1 VLRLFRLRW
10 PILLALLASASL
22 PAKELSWRSI
32 DVRARLD
39 ERGALHVVET
49 QTVVFDGDWNGGERT
64 FRVFP
69 GQSLTLSSVT
79 RIAPDGTRQPLTE
92 GGLAA
97 VDEWG
102 WTGENVLR
110 WRSRLP
116 EDPPFSNTAIVY
128 ELAYTISGVLVK
140 QGRSYLLDH
149 DFAFPEREW
158 PIQKLTVSL
167 DLNPV
172 WKPLRSLPG
181 SWTSGVLKP
190 GSSFLVSVP
199 LEYTGSGS
207 PEAAKGVA
215 TPAWRRI
222 LLGLLGATI
231 VFAYVGWRRRETA
244 LGRFAPV
251 EDPSKIDQAWLEK
264 NLLTLS
270 PEEVGALWDEKIGPP
285 EVAAVLAR
293 LSAEKKI
300 ATAAEG
306 KTLTMRLLVPVS
318 DFDGYD
324 RELIE
329 ALFFGGRKETDTDA
343 IKKHYKSQGFDP
355 ASKIRAGLA
364 KELEKHGELR
374 DKSPAPSRWP
384 AGLLL
389 LGGVLCHGYAVL
401 TGAEELGQAIGLA
414 IVFGV
419 LYAIG
424 AGIAW
429 TFRKRVDRL
438 DASSPLLLAV
448 PVLIFYFAWLGTR
461 ELSRTSLVV
470 VAGTMLL
477 RMAIVV
483 SLFNLAKTR
492 SGPRR
497 IARRKDLAAAR
508 AYFQRELKSPVPRLT
523 DEWFPY
529 VLALGLTSEADRW
542 FRAHGASSAAAAG
555 AGSRGSGSSSS
566 SGSPASSSPGGSWTG
581 GGGAFGGAGAS
592 ASWAVAAGALAA
604 GVSAPSSSSSG
615 GGGGG
620 GGGGGSSGG
629 GGGGGW

>member
-1 VLRLFRLRW
+1 MLHISRRLGL
-10 PILLALLASASL
+10 ILLVACAAASL
-22 PAKELSWRSI
+22 SARELSWRAI

-39 ERGALHVVET
+39 ESGALHVVET

-64 FRVFP
+64 FRVLV
-69 GQSLTLSSVT
+69 GQSLELESVT
-79 RIAPDGTRQPLTE
+79 RIAPDGTRHPLAE

-102 WTGENVLR
+102 WTGDRVLR

-116 EDPPFSNTAIVY
+116 TDPPFSNTEIVY

-140 QGRSYLLDH
+140 RGRSYLLDH
-149 DFAFPEREW
+149 DFAFPQREW
-158 PIQKLTVSL
+158 PIQKLSVSL
-167 DLNPV
+167 ALDPV
-172 WKPLRSLPG
+172 WKPQEAFPG
-181 SWTSGVLKP
+181 TWSSGVLAP
-190 GSSFLVSVP
+190 GASFLVRVP
-199 LEYTGSGS
+199 LDYTGSGS
-207 PEAAKGVA
+207 PAAAKGIA
-215 TPAWRRI
+215 TPAWRLG
-222 LLGLLGATI
+222 LLGLLAAVI
-231 VFAYVGWRRRETA
+231 VFSYAAWRRREAA
-244 LGRFAPV
+244 LGRFAPLP
-251 EDPSKIDQAWLEK
+251 DPSTIDPAWLEK
-264 NLLTLS
+264 NLLSLS

-300 ATAAEG
+300 ATQAEG

-343 IKKHYKSQGFDP
+343 IKKHYKSRGFDP
-355 ASKIRAGLA
+355 ASKIRDGLQKKLDA
-364 KELEKHGELR
+364 HGEWK
-374 DKSPAPSRWP
+374 DKSPAPARWP
-384 AGLLL
+384 AALLL
-389 LGGVLCHGYAVL
+389 LGAVACHAWAVL
-401 TGAEELGQAIGLA
+401 TDKEELGEVIGVAIIFGL
-414 IVFGV
+414 
-419 LYAIG
+419 LYGIG
-424 AGIAW
+424 AGFAW
-429 TFRKRVDRL
+429 ASRKRVHRL
-438 DASSPLLLAV
+438 DAFSPFFLWV
-448 PVLIFYFAWLGTR
+448 MILIFYFAWLGTR
-461 ELSRTSLVV
+461 DSSRANLVV
-470 VAGTMLL
+470 VTGTMLL

-497 IARRKDLAAAR
+497 ISRRKELTAAR
-508 AYFQRELKSPVPRLT
+508 AYFQRQLKSPTPLLA

-529 VLALGLTSEADRW
+529 VLAFGLTSEADAW
-542 FRAHGASSAAAAG
+542 FRAHGAASAAS
-555 AGSRGSGSSSS
+555 AGSVSRGSSSS
-566 SGSPASSSPGGSWTG
+566 TGSSGSPSPGGGWTG

-620 GGGGGSSGG
+620 GGGGSSGG